1 MSDFIIDTASNTM
14 QETTCRDPYDH
25 LDAKEWVDK
34 QIEYGSQESVISGRG
49 LVPHLQEMGDNLV
62 GCEIGVCH
70 GFTTEYMLKNVP
82 TITKIYAVDN
92 YPSFVDWDGTR
103 VTAERQQET
112 KERCFKR
119 LSPFIDKVT
128 FFYEDSAKFATTLED
143 NSLDFVFIDGD
154 HSYEATL
161 NDCIL
166 YWPKVKSGGM
176 FAGHDINLVSVDKA
190 LREFFKQLGKEKVEL
205 KVVENNAW
213 YLIKE

>member
-1 MSDFIIDTASNTM
+1 MSDFIIDTTSGLMHDSTP
-14 QETTCRDPYDH
+14 QCRDPYDH

-49 LVPHLQEMGDNLV
+49 LVPHLQELEGELV

-70 GFTTEYMLKNVP
+70 GFTTEYLLKNVP
-82 TITKIYAVDN
+82 TIKKIYAVDN
-92 YPSFVDWDGTR
+92 YPTFVDWDGTR

-128 FFYEDSAKFATTLED
+128 FIFDDSVTFAPKLED
-143 NSLDFVFIDGD
+143 DSLDFVFIDGD

-161 NDCIL
+161 KDCEL
-166 YWPKVKSGGM
+166 YWSKVKKGGM
-176 FAGHDINLVSVDKA
+176 FAGHDANLTTVDNA
-190 LREFFKQLGKEKVEL
+190 LKEFFKDKNIEKVRI
-205 KVVENNAW
+205 VENNAW
-213 YLIKE
+213 FIIK